1 MDFIEDMQEL
11 DLLIEDILILVDRA
25 EKKKHLNIQRIENL
39 QDYRQA
45 KVELKRTKIFEQ
57 CFHKASKTLFNEY
70 IQSLFLNKRQPSLL
84 IDANKLDSYA
94 EFYKEEALMW
104 QVSIDEYL
112 SYLGTGHAI
121 DAFLGKDRED

>member
-11 DLLIEDILILVDRA
+11 DLLVEDILILVDRA
-25 EKKKHLNIQRIENL
+25 EKKKHLNIQRIENMY
-39 QDYRQA
+39 DYKHART
-45 KVELKRTKIFEQ
+45 ELKRTKIFVQ
-57 CFHKASKTLFNEY
+57 CFHKASRTLFQEY
-70 IQSLFLNKRQPSLL
+70 IESLFKNKRQPSLL

-112 SYLGTGHAI
+112 SYLNLGHAI

>member
-39 QDYRQA
+39 QDYRHA

-57 CFHKASKTLFNEY
+57 CFHKASKTLFTEY
-70 IQSLFLNKRQPSLL
+70 LQSLFSNRRQPSLL

-94 EFYKEEALMW
+94 EFYREEALMW

-112 SYLGTGHAI
+112 SYLSTGHAI
-121 DAFLGKDRED
+121 DAFMGRDRED